1 MMART
6 KDSVR
11 AVDVYEVGDHKPSQ
25 DLQPNVEITNLTEEP
40 VTVLYEP
47 SEDYPYSD
55 QKVIRG
61 TFEYSKEGV
70 LGTSSGKGSFQLRLG
85 SGMFIVR
92 MSAGSAQLDEIVD
105 ALDEGLDS
113 LLDPVI
119 EVHSDLADSS
129 DAIWEILKE
138 ATWVGTVVIRYRGE
152 RTPVSELRE
161 EKDISLETIIGEYP
175 LIEADFILETPWG
188 EAVNVVYDDGE
199 VEIATDSDDTHEYV
213 IQLLEANRAK

>member
-1 MMART
+1 MART

-11 AVDVYEVGDHKPSQ
+11 AVDVYEAGEHQPSQ
-25 DLQPNVEITNLTEEP
+25 NSQPYVEITDLTEEP

-47 SEDYPYSD
+47 SKDYPYPD
-55 QKVIRG
+55 QRVTRG
-61 TFEYSKEGV
+61 MFEYSKDGV

-92 MSAGSAQLDEIVD
+92 MSAGSAQLDEIVN
-105 ALDEGLDS
+105 ALDEELDNE
-113 LLDPVI
+113 LGQVI

-129 DAIWEILKE
+129 DAIWEVLEK
-138 ATWVGTVVIRYRGE
+138 ATWIGTVVIRYRGE

-161 EKDISLETIIGEYP
+161 EKGIPLETIMGEYP

-188 EAVNVVYDDGE
+188 EPVNVVYDDGK
-199 VEIATDSDDTHEYV
+199 VEIATESDDTHEYV
-213 IQLLEANRAK
+213 LQLLETARAK